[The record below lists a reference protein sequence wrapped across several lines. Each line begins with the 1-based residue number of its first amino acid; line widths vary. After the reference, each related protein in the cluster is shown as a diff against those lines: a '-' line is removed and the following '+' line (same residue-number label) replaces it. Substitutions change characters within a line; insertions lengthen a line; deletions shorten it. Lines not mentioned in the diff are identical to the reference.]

1 MHRYITIHDYYEGIF
16 VEFDRKKNHNTSFLT
31 FKIPASTNTIL

>member
-1 MHRYITIHDYYEGIF
+1 MISMKESLLSLIE
-16 VEFDRKKNHNTSFLT
+16 KKPHNTSFLT

>member
-1 MHRYITIHDYYEGIF
+1 MIIMKESLLSLI
-16 VEFDRKKNHNTSFLT
+16 EKKTHNTSFPT